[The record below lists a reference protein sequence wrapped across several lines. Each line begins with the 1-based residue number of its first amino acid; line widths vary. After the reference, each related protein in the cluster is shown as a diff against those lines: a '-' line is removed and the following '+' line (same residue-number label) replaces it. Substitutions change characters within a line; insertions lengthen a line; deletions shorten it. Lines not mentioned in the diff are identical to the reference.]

1 MAQSRNKKIS
11 IKINRLEGK
20 VMMKRTKAKFWDIVG
35 LAIVILGFFA
45 GAVSPVCTA
54 IPSQPSGSGS
64 QEDFYL
70 IRNVDE
76 LYWVS
81 QNLANWVSHFQEIAN
96 IDDFD
101 ARNWRGKG
109 WPPIGN
115 SGVKITGIYNGTGQS
130 ITSIYNKD
138 LDCVNDNK
146 AYNSLNSDHDIPID
160 FGLFFNKKFPVE
172 GRIDCTGKEILFIES
187 NVPDSHI
194 LLEDIPRMVEVV
206 LLDAKQNGL
215 NRMAEILSTRRNLDA
230 IHIVSHGSVGSLHL
244 GSVSLNLKNITEYKA
259 QLTALGNAL
268 SETGD
273 ILFYGCNVAA
283 DAEGQRFID
292 NLAALTGANV
302 AASDDP
308 TGAAALGGDWELEV
322 TTGSVKATNFVLNDY
337 SNILVTPAG
346 LDFNGDTT
354 NATVT
359 ATIGDWTLTHLD
371 NSEQTAISG
380 DIIAFNNALD
390 LDGFA
395 DTYSI
400 LIKSTTGDEFNLDGL
415 KIVTFNTPNG
425 KSCDIIGYKD
435 GASVAGAV
443 VTFGISTS
451 FQSIDFTGAEWN
463 NIDEFRIAHADNSN
477 NVSVSID
484 DLVVSDPIVSTG
496 SSTATISFDD
506 NGFSAGDAIDDE
518 TYLAAGLTFEI
529 FLADANGDKLDSWDN
544 GGASLYYD
552 DANRSF
558 SAPPGGADK
567 NVIGDGGAITL
578 YSNNSIDNWPTDAIN
593 LVIRTTDQSSFQFE
607 NFDTRTLNYVDY
619 GIDITVK
626 GFLNNSEVASEN
638 FQIESPNDPWYSN
651 VVVTDAGF
659 DSVDE
664 VRISLDTTS
673 SNYDSD
679 YPGLNHFFDSFVV
692 GGSLAPT
699 VTDGNITITS
709 TGSGNSGT
717 YIPGDTVTAQW
728 DNTGSGDNNSGI
740 TGVTMDFSAFGGGA
754 SVIAS
759 NNSDIW
765 TASYTIVPGSIESGN
780 LNVSVSATNVNGT
793 TTTADTSNLTVDNR
807 APNAP
812 GTPDLA
818 PASDTGSLN
827 SDNITNNTTPT
838 FSGTGAEVGSTVTLW
853 STQGG
858 GGGTNMGT
866 ATADGSGNWTITSA
880 STMTEETHNITVK
893 ATDAAGNTSVASST
907 LSITIDA
914 SAPSAPGTPDLSAAS
929 DSGSSST
936 DNVTNDTTPT
946 LSGSGAEA
954 NSTVTVTSN
963 VDGALGTPS
972 ADGSGNWSFTPGTMS
987 ENTHGITVKATD
999 AAGNTSVASSTLSI
1013 TIDASA
1019 PSAPGTPDLDTASD
1033 SGSSNTDNITNDT
1046 TPTLS
1051 GSGAEANSTVTVT
1064 SNVNGELGT
1073 PSADGSGN
1081 WSFTPETMSGG
1092 AHHITAKST
1101 DDAGN
1106 VGTASSALSI
1116 TIDTTAPGITSF
1128 VRQTPS
1134 ASPTNSDS
1142 LVFRAT
1148 FNEDVQNVD
1157 TSDFSVTGTTAS
1169 VSGVNSVNASVY
1181 DITVSGGD
1189 LSGLDGT
1196 VGINLS
1202 GGQNIS
1208 DMAGNALPSSEP
1220 ATDETYTIDNTAPS
1234 FTAISRKT
1242 PSTSPT
1248 NSDSL
1253 VFDLTF
1259 NDNVSNVD
1267 ASDFTITGTTATGVL
1282 GGSGSAYT
1290 LTVSGGDLSGLDG
1303 TVGIDLSGGQ
1313 NISDTAGNAL
1323 PSSEP
1328 TTDETYTIDNTA
1340 PTVTIEQASGQ
1351 SDPATSSPINFTVA
1365 FNESVTGFATGDITL
1380 GGTANPDT
1388 ATVTGS
1394 GSTYNVA
1401 VSGMTS
1407 IGTVIASINSAVS
1420 QDDAGNGNASS
1431 TSSDNE
1437 VTYSPPAPSVTS
1449 IDRKTGDPNPTNSAS
1464 VDFTVTFDQEVDGI
1478 DTGDFSLALSG
1489 VTANIS
1495 SVSSASGN
1503 SITVTVDTITGNGTL
1518 GLNLVDNDSI
1528 QNTMN
1533 NPLGGTGAG
1542 NGNFTGQ
1549 VYTIDQTAP
1558 TVSDVTATS
1567 VDGTYYIGDTIDI
1580 TVQFDDTVTV
1590 TGTPTLTL
1598 ETGASDAVVDYSSGS
1613 GTDTLTFTYM
1623 VLQGHSSAD
1632 LDYVNTTALADGGG
1646 TIQDSVGNDATLT
1659 LASPGSTNSLG
1670 NNKALVVDGTPRLI
1684 INEIDYNQG
1693 ATDDAEFI
1701 EIKNVSASTIN
1712 LNGYSIQLVD
1722 NDAGP
1727 AAYQTINLADV
1738 DLAAG
1743 DYYVL
1748 CDETSGG
1755 SVDNCDQSV
1764 SLGDDFIQDGSP
1776 DAVALLKGVAKLDVV
1791 SYDGNTTG
1799 YTETSGAPADSN
1811 VSDTYSLSR
1820 YPDGADTNDNSA
1832 DFTLRCFSPGET
1844 NGDIAAPS
1852 ACQYAPTV
1860 STQAVSDIG
1869 TTSATGNGNIT
1880 DLGTPNPT
1888 AHGVCWS
1895 TSENP
1900 TTADA
1905 KTEKGAASST
1915 GAFTA
1920 SISGLSS
1927 GTTYHVRAYATN
1939 SAGTSYGD
1947 DVTFITNC
1955 VAPTANSAT
1964 GITSSSF
1971 SANWSTVT
1979 GAQKYYLDVSTS
1991 SGFGSFVSGYNN
2003 KDVGNV
2009 SSHPVTGLG
2018 VGTTYYYRV
2027 RAENSASV
2035 SSTNSN
2041 TISVGTSR
2049 LNQTITFNSLPAK
2062 TYGDSPFALTATAS
2076 SGLAVSYSS
2085 SNRSVATISGNT
2097 VTIVG
2102 AGTTTITASQ
2112 AGNGTYN
2119 AAPNV
2124 DQTLTVNKANQTI
2137 TFNALSDN
2145 ALSDKNC
2152 GDSSFA
2158 LTATAS
2164 SGLDVSYAS
2173 SGTGVATISGSTVTI
2188 VGAGTTTITA
2198 SQSGNVNYNAAA
2210 NVQQSLMVNTVLP
2223 AVTTN
2228 SVSSITETAATCGG
2242 EVTSD
2247 GCDTITAR
2255 GVCWSTSQM
2264 PTRSD
2269 SNTSDGTGT
2278 GTFTSSITGLNSD
2291 TTYYVRAY
2299 ATSSTGTAYGS
2310 EQSFTTLS
2318 VPEMDLQGNGNS
2330 IADGD
2335 TTPSAEDHTD
2345 FGHIDVDSGSLS
2357 RTFTIENS
2365 GTAVLNLT
2373 GSPAVEITGTHA
2385 ADFTLTTD
2393 ASATVNAGDT
2403 TTFVITF
2410 DPSAAGTRIAT
2421 VSIANDDSDENP
2433 YDFVIQGVGNTTHFV
2448 TNTNDSGT
2456 GSLRQ
2461 VVLDAYVDDTID
2473 MSGITGGGTLSLT
2486 SGEIVL
2492 DKDLTLIGPV
2502 SEANGIVI
2510 SGGDASRIFNISSGV
2525 TVSINRLQIENGY
2538 ADTDGGGAILNA
2550 GSLTL
2555 EGITIAS
2562 SSVDG
2567 AINGGAILNQ
2577 SGATLTLRNC
2587 TITGNSA
2594 DSGSGGGIYNA
2605 STATLTINSSTVSS
2619 NSASTGNGGGINNAG
2634 TLHITNTIVADSS
2647 NGGDCVDSGT
2657 IATNANNLIEDG
2669 SCSPAVSGA
2678 PGLGT
2683 LQDNGGPTATQ
2694 SLSKESPAIDA
2705 GNNETAESTDQRGVS
2720 RPIDGDGDST
2730 ATADI
2735 GAFEVFSVIL
2745 TTGTATDITTTS
2757 ATANA
2762 SIDTLGSP
2770 APTQHGV
2777 CWSITAD
2784 PTVSDEKTEN
2794 GAATT
2799 TGAFTGSL
2807 TGLASGTTYH
2817 YRAYATNSSGT
2828 SYGSDQ
2834 SVTTL
2839 CLAPSADPASD
2850 VGTVGF
2856 TANWSSVTGAAGYRL
2871 DVSESSSFDS
2881 FVSGYEDKDV
2891 GSTTSHGVSGLSA
2904 ATLYHYRV
2912 RAVNSSGAA
2921 SANSDTET
2929 VTTGKLSQ
2937 TITFNALSDKNCGDS
2952 SFDLTATAT
2961 SGLGVS
2967 YASSDTGVATIS
2979 GSTVTIVGAGTTTIT
2994 ASQGGDSNYNAAA
3007 DVQQSLTVNT
3017 VLPAV
3022 TTNSVSSITETAAT
3036 CGGEVTSNGCDTIT
3050 ARGVCWSR
3058 SQTPTTSDSTTLDG
3072 TGIGTFTSS
3081 ITGLNPDTTYYVRAY
3096 ATSSTGT
3103 AYGSEQSFTTLSV
3116 PEMDLQGNG
3125 NSIADGD
3132 TTPSA
3137 EDHTDFGHIDVDS
3150 GSLSR
3155 TFTIENSGIAVLN
3168 LTGSPAVEITGTH
3181 AADFTLTTD
3190 ASATVSAG
3198 STTTFVITFD
3208 PSAAGLRTATI
3219 SIANDDSDE
3228 NPYDFVIQGVGNAE
3242 HVVTNTNDSG
3252 AGSLRQVVLDAY
3264 ADDTIDM
3271 SGITG
3276 GGTLSLTSGEIVL
3289 DKDLTLIG
3297 PVSEANGIVIS
3308 GGDAS
3313 RIFNIS
3319 SGVTVSINRL
3329 QIENGYVDTDGGGAI
3344 LNAGNLT
3351 LEGITIASSSV
3362 DGAINGGAILNQ
3374 PGATLTLRNCTITG
3388 NSADSGSGGGL
3399 YNASTATLTINSSTV
3414 SSNSA
3419 STGNGGGINNA
3430 GTLHITN
3437 TIVADSSNGGDCVD
3451 SGTIATN
3458 ANNLIEDGSCS
3469 PAISGDP
3476 GLGTLQDNG
3485 GPTATQ
3491 SLSKESPAIDAGNN
3505 GTVESTDQRGVSRPI
3520 DGDGDSTAT
3529 ADIGAFEVFSVIL
3542 TTGTAT
3548 DITATVA
3555 TANASIDSLGS
3566 PAPTQHG
3573 VCWSITA
3580 DPTVSDEK
3588 TENGAATT
3596 IGAFTGSLTSLAS
3609 GTTYHY
3615 RAYATNSSGTYYGS
3629 DQSMTTLCLA
3639 PSADPATNIGASG
3652 FTARW
3657 GSVTGAAS
3665 YRLDVSESSSFD
3677 RFVSGYEDKD
3687 VGSTTSH
3694 GVSGLNAATLYH
3706 YRVRAVNSSGAA
3718 SADSDTETVTT
3729 GKLSQTITFNAL
3741 PDKTYGDAPFDLTAT
3756 ATSGLDVSY
3765 VSSDTGVATIGGTN
3779 GNTVTIVGAG
3789 TTTITASQP
3798 GNVTY
3803 NAAPNVDQTLTVN
3816 AKKYQ
3821 LTVTSGS
3828 GSGEYEAG
3836 TVVSISAHL
3845 PAEGNIFDGWSG
3857 DTDALTNPS
3866 FANTTLTMP
3875 NQDIS
3880 VTATY
3885 VDKPLDQFNL
3895 TVTSGSGSGEYEAG
3909 TVVSIS
3915 ASPAAEGKIF
3925 DGWSGDIEAVSNPSL
3940 ANTTLT
3946 MPAHNIAVTAMYA
3959 DKPIEKFVLT
3969 VTNGSGSGEYEAG
3982 DVVSI
3987 AANPPAEGKIF
3998 DGWSGDT
4005 DALTN
4010 SSLAN
4015 TTLTMPDASVSVTAT
4030 YKEKPVETYAL
4041 TVQGGSGSG
4050 SYEVGRTI
4058 SVSAL
4063 PAPDDKV
4070 FERWS
4075 GQTAGMTNADVANS
4089 QLVMPESDVTII
4101 ATYRDRPVETFTLIV
4116 NKGTGD
4122 GAYQAGQMISVAAEK
4137 APDGQIFDKWT
4148 GQTSGVANIN
4158 NANTT
4163 IEMPA
4168 SNIQINAVFKAL
4180 PAEKFTLTVGS
4191 GTGDGEYKAGRVV
4204 NIAATPA
4211 GEGMIFDKWTGQTAN
4226 VTNINIPNT
4235 TLTLPDSDVHV
4246 TATYKADPRMDF
4258 VLDVQMELG
4267 GGTEGDR
4274 RAKSASNQRAVT
4286 TIERGTVPPGQVVNL
4301 IAPEAPEGYVFDI
4314 WEGQTANVA
4323 NVNLPETI
4331 LYMPDTDV
4339 TIIATYRPIESES
4352 VLTVTGGSGS
4362 GSYLPNSVVT
4372 LIADPP
4378 ADGEMFDKWVG
4389 QTANVENINLAET
4402 TLVMPSTDAVIEAV
4416 YRELPED
4423 IYPLTVT
4430 DGDGGGDYPAATL
4443 VEITADPAPEGYLFD
4458 KWQGQIATVEDINS
4472 RTTRVY
4478 MPPSEATVIATYL
4491 VDADDGD
4498 DSTDSVD
4505 PGTSPDDSAEPD
4517 TDPEPEP
4524 DDSDSSVDPK
4534 PSDFFTAMESHFC
4547 DVDPIDLDTTITVNT
4562 GRLDDGAGAVELMME
4577 ILHDAVHKTGDGD
4590 EVVQTVEGTIQ
4601 SNGVSYRYEGHVDTL
4616 LTDLQDLTRCMI
4628 STAHGEILKNDVPF
4642 SDVGVVTTEK
4652 IAALIRTVERLLRPF
4667 VDEEIPLSLEL
4678 QDAVEDLLDDALEA
4692 VYQRLLRGRSIS
4704 AALLKEG
4711 GAMENALSQALTE
4724 NRGLLK
4730 DILDSVA
4737 INVTPWLTV
4746 SEQMAALSKTNG
4758 TGVFQTI
4765 ERLSHLPEP
4774 ADLSYKV
4781 LALRESG
4788 ILSIIEK
4795 TLKETLLGTR
4805 ERSMGSRRSGA
4816 VGVAVSVTVAS
4827 NHPGTVQ
4834 VGIERSSSSDGMDE
4848 DGIGNVSDAKY
4859 WESYSGWITA
4869 LHLVPSILPNG
4880 SLLLPDGQVV
4890 MIRDG
4895 MAVTVTS
4902 MVPDPVF
4909 LKKVISTDMGIP
4921 FDIQADGQWCIESDD
4936 IALKMIGMMGYGHE
4950 LWDDVSLFDSLPD
4963 VSSPD
4968 VASSSS
4974 LDFMVQGSDPASP
4987 DYTIQAILNKEM
4999 VIAMPPAVYALDALT
5014 DLLDS
5019 LDVTF
5024 AVDRD
5029 DGLLTVEET
5038 VRFKPDYIVEAL
5050 TDEDLAFWNGNKDGL
5065 GMAWK
5070 TFDFN
5075 GDQLMDL
5082 QLFSKEG
5089 KQVIYTVP

>member
-1 MAQSRNKKIS
+1 MRTGLLAGTYTNDLCTGGTPIS
-11 IKINRLEGK
+11 GGTGTDNNPQDAFDDDIATGWSHDPGEDTFIGYDFGNGNAKTIGK
-20 VMMKRTKAKFWDIVG
+20 YTLDGSA
-35 LAIVILGFFA
+35 LG
-45 GAVSPVCTA
+45 GDT
-54 IPSQPSGSGS
+54 PSNWIFQGSNDNTNWTDLDS
-64 QEDFYL
+64 Q
-70 IRNVDE
+70 
-76 LYWVS
+76 
-81 QNLANWVSHFQEIAN
+81 
-96 IDDFD
+96 
-101 ARNWRGKG
+101 
-109 WPPIGN
+109 
-115 SGVKITGIYNGTGQS
+115 TGQS
-130 ITSIYNKD
+130 ITGGPTPYTFSNSISYRYYRIFITARNGGLNTYVAVKEMEMMEYTPYSGGDGTLGNPYQIANESDVIDIPNRSDDWDAYFIQTANITMTQAISPIGNSTTNFTGNYDGDGFTISSLSVSESANYAGMFGYVSGSEIKDLTLSSASVSGGEDYVGGLAGYTTGATITNITVGGTVSGIYN
-138 LDCVNDNK
+138 LGGMIGEAANTVVSDCSAADITVTSSGGSDAGSNIGGLIGLASTAGSGSVSNSNSSGSVTSDGGEDVGGLIGESQVNISNCSSNANVSAVDFVGGLIGFPDGC
-146 AYNSLNSDHDIPID
+146 SISDSHST
-160 FGLFFNKKFPVE
+160 GTVE
-172 GRIDCTGKEILFIES
+172 GNLYIGGFLGDADGCTIQTCYSTGTVSINGAEKDYIGGFIGRADNCIITGSYSSGDVTGDDWTGGFIGYAFNACDISTSYCIATTITGYDNTGGFIGESDYTQVSDCYATANVKAQGDNVGGFIGLSDDSDGTPQVSGCYCTGNVDGIGTDSDDTGGFIGENWGLVENCYSMGDVSNSGGSTSDWFGAFMGNNKSSGTVRYCYTTGDYITAVGAHGFIWGNAGTSTNNFYDSDESSQTSGTGATGKTTAEMTTQDTYTSAGWDFDGSNCGSDYYWKINSSANLGYPYLCWQRFMIYVDMDATGNNDGTSWADAYTDLQSALTSVETGGQIWVTEGTYKPTSTTARTSSFEIPSGVKVYGGFAGNETQLS
-187 NVPDSHI
+187 SRDYVNNTTTLSG
-194 LLEDIPRMVEVV
+194 DI
-206 LLDAKQNGL
+206 
-215 NRMAEILSTRRNLDA
+215 
-230 IHIVSHGSVGSLHL
+230 GSVG
-244 GSVSLNLKNITEYKA
+244 TD
-259 QLTALGNAL
+259 T
-268 SETGD
+268 
-273 ILFYGCNVAA
+273 
-283 DAEGQRFID
+283 D
-292 NLAALTGANV
+292 NSYHVVKFTN
-302 AASDDP
+302 AAS
-308 TGAAALGGDWELEV
+308 
-322 TTGSVKATNFVLNDY
+322 TT
-337 SNILVTPAG
+337 I
-346 LDFNGDTT
+346 
-354 NATVT
+354 
-359 ATIGDWTLTHLD
+359 
-371 NSEQTAISG
+371 
-380 DIIAFNNALD
+380 
-390 LDGFA
+390 LDGFTITKGYA
-395 DTYSI
+395 EDANQN
-400 LIKSTTGDEFNLDGL
+400 D
-415 KIVTFNTPNG
+415 TPNNCG
-425 KSCDIIGYKD
+425 G
-435 GASVAGAV
+435 
-443 VTFGISTS
+443 GI
-451 FQSIDFTGAEWN
+451 
-463 NIDEFRIAHADNSN
+463 
-477 NVSVSID
+477 
-484 DLVVSDPIVSTG
+484 
-496 SSTATISFDD
+496 
-506 NGFSAGDAIDDE
+506 
-518 TYLAAGLTFEI
+518 Y
-529 FLADANGDKLDSWDN
+529 
-544 GGASLYYD
+544 
-552 DANRSF
+552 
-558 SAPPGGADK
+558 
-567 NVIGDGGAITL
+567 
-578 YSNNSIDNWPTDAIN
+578 
-593 LVIRTTDQSSFQFE
+593 
-607 NFDTRTLNYVDY
+607 
-619 GIDITVK
+619 
-626 GFLNNSEVASEN
+626 
-638 FQIESPNDPWYSN
+638 ND
-651 VVVTDAGF
+651 
-659 DSVDE
+659 
-664 VRISLDTTS
+664 
-673 SNYDSD
+673 
-679 YPGLNHFFDSFVV
+679 
-692 GGSLAPT
+692 
-699 VTDGNITITS
+699 
-709 TGSGNSGT
+709 GSGNGNSSNPQIT
-717 YIPGDTVTAQW
+717 NCIIT
-728 DNTGSGDNNSGI
+728 DNY
-740 TGVTMDFSAFGGGA
+740 AYYQGGGVHNEA
-754 SVIAS
+754 NVGETTG
-759 NNSDIW
+759 
-765 TASYTIVPGSIESGN
+765 TAGESSPTFTSCKITDN
-780 LNVSVSATNVNGT
+780 T
-793 TTTADTSNLTVDNR
+793 TTTAGAGVNNEGEFGGVSSPTFIDCTISRNI
-807 APNAP
+807 
-812 GTPDLA
+812 
-818 PASDTGSLN
+818 ASDGSYGDGGGICNDAEEGTANPTFTDCTIKDNQAEYRGGGIYNDALTGTSSPTFTNCDIN
-827 SDNITNNTTPT
+827 SNTAYHGGGIYNRGEKGTANPEFTDCAISSNTGTDLGGGVYNYGYGGTANPTFTNCTFDGNDCDYDGGAMYNYGLDFGGLGQASPTIDGCTFSNNTAGTFEYGGGAIQNYGSGGTVSPIVTNTIFQNNTT
-838 FSGTGAEVGSTVTLW
+838 TGYGGAISQMSYDGSTV
-853 STQGG
+853 
-858 GGGTNMGT
+858 
-866 ATADGSGNWTITSA
+866 
-880 STMTEETHNITVK
+880 
-893 ATDAAGNTSVASST
+893 
-907 LSITIDA
+907 
-914 SAPSAPGTPDLSAAS
+914 
-929 DSGSSST
+929 
-936 DNVTNDTTPT
+936 
-946 LSGSGAEA
+946 
-954 NSTVTVTSN
+954 
-963 VDGALGTPS
+963 
-972 ADGSGNWSFTPGTMS
+972 
-987 ENTHGITVKATD
+987 
-999 AAGNTSVASSTLSI
+999 
-1013 TIDASA
+1013 
-1019 PSAPGTPDLDTASD
+1019 
-1033 SGSSNTDNITNDT
+1033 
-1046 TPTLS
+1046 
-1051 GSGAEANSTVTVT
+1051 
-1064 SNVNGELGT
+1064 
-1073 PSADGSGN
+1073 
-1081 WSFTPETMSGG
+1081 
-1092 AHHITAKST
+1092 
-1101 DDAGN
+1101 
-1106 VGTASSALSI
+1106 
-1116 TIDTTAPGITSF
+1116 
-1128 VRQTPS
+1128 
-1134 ASPTNSDS
+1134 SPQ
-1142 LVFRAT
+1142 F
-1148 FNEDVQNVD
+1148 
-1157 TSDFSVTGTTAS
+1157 
-1169 VSGVNSVNASVY
+1169 
-1181 DITVSGGD
+1181 
-1189 LSGLDGT
+1189 
-1196 VGINLS
+1196 INCLF
-1202 GGQNIS
+1202 
-1208 DMAGNALPSSEP
+1208 
-1220 ATDETYTIDNTAPS
+1220 IDNTAPDGEGGAFYDYDYDES
-1234 FTAISRKT
+1234 NDAPLTTKIINCTFSGNGDIAYSANKTGTVVTIKNSIFWDNPGGQLSTDGDAVINISYSDVKGGYIGADNI
-1242 PSTSPT
+1242 
-1248 NSDSL
+1248 NSDPQFVNVVGDDYSL
-1253 VFDLTF
+1253 KSISPCI
-1259 NDNVSNVD
+1259 N
-1267 ASDFTITGTTATGVL
+1267 TGTNTPVTE
-1282 GGSGSAYT
+1282 SN
-1290 LTVSGGDLSGLDG
+1290 DL
-1303 TVGIDLSGGQ
+1303 
-1313 NISDTAGNAL
+1313 AGNTRIYDGVVDVVDMGAYEYQGDVQ
-1323 PSSEP
+1323 S
-1328 TTDETYTIDNTA
+1328 A
-1340 PTVTIEQASGQ
+1340 PTVT
-1351 SDPATSSPINFTVA
+1351 
-1365 FNESVTGFATGDITL
+1365 
-1380 GGTANPDT
+1380 
-1388 ATVTGS
+1388 
-1394 GSTYNVA
+1394 
-1401 VSGMTS
+1401 
-1407 IGTVIASINSAVS
+1407 
-1420 QDDAGNGNASS
+1420 
-1431 TSSDNE
+1431 
-1437 VTYSPPAPSVTS
+1437 
-1449 IDRKTGDPNPTNSAS
+1449 
-1464 VDFTVTFDQEVDGI
+1464 
-1478 DTGDFSLALSG
+1478 
-1489 VTANIS
+1489 
-1495 SVSSASGN
+1495 
-1503 SITVTVDTITGNGTL
+1503 
-1518 GLNLVDNDSI
+1518 
-1528 QNTMN
+1528 
-1533 NPLGGTGAG
+1533 
-1542 NGNFTGQ
+1542 
-1549 VYTIDQTAP
+1549 
-1558 TVSDVTATS
+1558 
-1567 VDGTYYIGDTIDI
+1567 
-1580 TVQFDDTVTV
+1580 
-1590 TGTPTLTL
+1590 
-1598 ETGASDAVVDYSSGS
+1598 
-1613 GTDTLTFTYM
+1613 
-1623 VLQGHSSAD
+1623 
-1632 LDYVNTTALADGGG
+1632 
-1646 TIQDSVGNDATLT
+1646 
-1659 LASPGSTNSLG
+1659 
-1670 NNKALVVDGTPRLI
+1670 
-1684 INEIDYNQG
+1684 
-1693 ATDDAEFI
+1693 
-1701 EIKNVSASTIN
+1701 
-1712 LNGYSIQLVD
+1712 
-1722 NDAGP
+1722 
-1727 AAYQTINLADV
+1727 
-1738 DLAAG
+1738 
-1743 DYYVL
+1743 
-1748 CDETSGG
+1748 
-1755 SVDNCDQSV
+1755 
-1764 SLGDDFIQDGSP
+1764 
-1776 DAVALLKGVAKLDVV
+1776 
-1791 SYDGNTTG
+1791 
-1799 YTETSGAPADSN
+1799 
-1811 VSDTYSLSR
+1811 
-1820 YPDGADTNDNSA
+1820 
-1832 DFTLRCFSPGET
+1832 
-1844 NGDIAAPS
+1844 
-1852 ACQYAPTV
+1852 
-1860 STQAVSDIG
+1860 TQAVTGIG
-1869 TTSATGNGNIT
+1869 TTSATGNGDIT
-1880 DLGTPNPT
+1880 ALGTPNPT

-1895 TSENP
+1895 TSANP
-1900 TTADA
+1900 TIVDS
-1905 KTEKGAASST
+1905 KIDKGAASST

-1927 GTTYHVRAYATN
+1927 GITYHVRAYATN
-1939 SAGTSYGD
+1939 SAGTAYGD

-1955 VAPTANSAT
+1955 VAPTVNSAT

-1971 SANWSTVT
+1971 TANWSTVT

-2003 KDVGNV
+2003 KDVGNTTSYNV
-2009 SSHPVTGLG
+2009 SGLS

-2041 TISVGTSR
+2041 TISVGISR

-2102 AGTTTITASQ
+2102 GGSTTITASQ
-2112 AGNGTYN
+2112 SGNVTYN

-2124 DQTLTVNKANQTI
+2124 DQTLTVNKADQTI
-2137 TFNALSDN
+2137 TFN

-2152 GDSSFA
+2152 GDSSFD
-2158 LTATAS
+2158 LTTTAT
-2164 SGLDVSYAS
+2164 SGLGVSYAS
-2173 SGTGVATISGSTVTI
+2173 SDTGVATISGSTVTI

-2198 SQSGNVNYNAAA
+2198 SQAGDGNYNAAA
-2210 NVQQSLMVNTVLP
+2210 DVQQSLTVNTVLP
-2223 AVTTN
+2223 TVTTN
-2228 SVSSITETAATCGG
+2228 SVSAITEASATCGG

-2255 GVCWSTSQM
+2255 GVCWSRSQM
-2264 PTRSD
+2264 PTTSD

-2278 GTFTSSITGLNSD
+2278 GTFTSSITGLNPD

-2345 FGHIDVDSGSLS
+2345 FGHIDVDSGSIN

-2365 GTAVLNLT
+2365 GIAVLNLT

-2393 ASATVNAGDT
+2393 ASATVNAGST

-2410 DPSAAGTRIAT
+2410 DPSAAGLRTAT
-2421 VSIANDDSDENP
+2421 ISIANDDSDENP

-2448 TNTNDSGT
+2448 TNTNDSGA

-2461 VVLDAYVDDTID
+2461 VVLDAYADDTID

-2577 SGATLTLRNC
+2577 PGATLTLRNC

-2594 DSGSGGGIYNA
+2594 DSGSGGGLYNA

-2634 TLHITNTIVADSS
+2634 TLHITNTIVADSAT
-2647 NGGDCVDSGT
+2647 GGDCVDSGT

-2669 SCSPAVSGA
+2669 SCSPAISGD

-2705 GNNETAESTDQRGVS
+2705 GNNGTADSTDQRGVS
-2720 RPIDGDGDST
+2720 RPIDGDGDSM

-2735 GAFEVFSVIL
+2735 GAFEVSPVIL
-2745 TTGTATDITTTS
+2745 TTGTATDITTTA
-2757 ATANA
+2757 ATVNA
-2762 SIDTLGSP
+2762 SIDSLGSP

-2777 CWSITAD
+2777 CWSTTAD

-2794 GAATT
+2794 GAART

-2828 SYGSDQ
+2828 YYGSDQ
-2834 SVTTL
+2834 SMTTL
-2839 CLAPSADPASD
+2839 CLAPSADPATNIGAS
-2850 VGTVGF
+2850 GF
-2856 TANWSSVTGAAGYRL
+2856 TARWGSVTGAASYRL
-2871 DVSESSSFDS
+2871 DVSESSSFDR

-2891 GSTTSHGVSGLSA
+2891 GSTTSHGVSGLNA

-4180 PAEKFTLTVGS
+4180 PAEKFTLTVGN

-4235 TLTLPDSDVHV
+4235 TLTIPDSDVHV
-4246 TATYKADPRMDF
+4246 TATYKDDPGEDF
-4258 VLDVQMELG
+4258 VLNLQMVLV
-4267 GGTEGDR
+4267 DR
-4274 RAKSASNQRAVT
+4274 TDRERRSKSASNQRAVT
-4286 TIERGTVPPGQVVNL
+4286 TIERGSVPPGQVVNL

-4314 WEGQTANVA
+4314 WQGQTANVA

-4416 YRELPED
+4416 YRELPVD

-4505 PGTSPDDSAEPD
+4505 PGTSPDDSVEPD

-4880 SLLLPDGQVV
+4880 SLLLPGGQVV
-4890 MIRDG
+4890 MIRNG

-4950 LWDDVSLFDSLPD
+4950 LWGDVSLFDSLPD

-4968 VASSSS
+4968 AASSSS

-5075 GDQLMDL
+5075 DDQLMDL
-5082 QLFSKEG
+5082 QLFIKEG
-5089 KQVIYTVP
+5089 KQIIYTVP